1 MNYLTYIIIVPII
14 LVLSFFLNALLQYFI
29 LYLYGAENHFSW
41 MTACGIYAFLFLIG
55 IIKTLKA
62 LVRE

>member
-1 MNYLTYIIIVPII
+1 MSRLTYIILVSIV
-14 LVLSFFLNALLQYFI
+14 LVLSFFLNAALQYFI

-41 MTACGIYAFLFLIG
+41 ITACGIYAFLFLIG
-55 IIKTLKA
+55 IIKTLKT